1 MNQTSRP
8 RGLLATVLVL
18 FFVSGALA
26 LVYQVVWT
34 RMMTHVFGSTAV
46 AVGTVLAAFMAGLAI
61 GSWYFGRIADRVP
74 DRLRLYARI
83 EVGIAMGTTFT
94 IAPLLPMKNI
104 GDTLDDLTTR
114 IGRRNQ
120 SGHWLKTIPV
130 GAQ

>member
-74 DRLRLYARI
+74 DRLRLYARSGSPW
-83 EVGIAMGTTFT
+83 VPRS
-94 IAPLLPMKNI
+94 PLHHCCP
-104 GDTLDDLTTR
+104 
-114 IGRRNQ
+114 
-120 SGHWLKTIPV
+120 
-130 GAQ
+130 